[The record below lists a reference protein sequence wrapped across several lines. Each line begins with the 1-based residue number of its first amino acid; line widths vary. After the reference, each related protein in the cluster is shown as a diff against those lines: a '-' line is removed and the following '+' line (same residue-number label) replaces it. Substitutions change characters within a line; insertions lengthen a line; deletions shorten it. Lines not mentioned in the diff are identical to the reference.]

1 MDYETTATKLIE
13 INKRCTETFSK
24 ERQYD
29 YGLRAVIKSIRIG
42 QKQYEAAPNAVI
54 LNYLL
59 SMKTRLST
67 SDIEK
72 FEKLVSEFLP
82 DQTFDWTSARPLSV
96 YEESLTAKGLSNS
109 MASKVRDTEEMI
121 KRRTGTIILGAEGIG
136 KSTLI

>member
-1 MDYETTATKLIE
+1 
-13 INKRCTETFSK
+13 
-24 ERQYD
+24 
-29 YGLRAVIKSIRIG
+29 
-42 QKQYEAAPNAVI
+42 
-54 LNYLL
+54 
-59 SMKTRLST
+59 MKTRLST

-109 MASKVRDTEEMI
+109 MASKVRATEEMI